1 MSIPLY
7 GVETGICFSCFINGY
22 PVVLTRLTKQS
33 TNIQCLEGAHCIYW
47 VHKTMKLMCGLS
59 VVFHGCLCPRCV
71 SVPPGCFLKKHLP
84 LNMLFHSVF
93 TILVHV
99 WLCALHMNLRLI
111 MLRNKLG
118 SDSFIGLGNF
128 AGGFN
133 LGRTDIFISH
143 PRTRNVFAFVLVCF
157 SAFQMDFQIFSIE
170 VLWLC

>member
-1 MSIPLY
+1 MSSALRENIAFTEFTKPWSSCVACLLY
-7 GVETGICFSCFINGY
+7 SMAVS
-22 PVVLTRLTKQS
+22 VL
-33 TNIQCLEGAHCIYW
+33 IVCQCHL
-47 VHKTMKLMCGLS
+47 
-59 VVFHGCLCPRCV
+59 VVFWRNIFPWA
-71 SVPPGCFLKKHLP
+71 LP
-84 LNMLFHSVF
+84 LVMLFHSVF

-128 AGGFN
+128 AGVFN